1 MAKRTKNIINNNK
14 YFILT
19 VYALVIFDLLLLY
32 FIKYFNQKLSLAE
45 FRFFHFGN
53 FFIFLITFIILI
65 GLTVIFIK
73 KDPNTLKRKNPLLV
87 FPLFISGLLI
97 VSFILTK
104 IPMSFGNAY
113 FLQQPLNKFIIA
125 MFFLLFQIAQ
135 IMYLS
140 FIWLLIMGRYQL
152 IYLRS
157 LFDSIIIVVGFVAF
171 GLFYSV
177 FSMQSKNINSGIPSS
192 ADVAVVFGSAVWS
205 DNKPSPS
212 LSKRVE
218 KAIDLYK
225 AGVVEKI
232 QLTGGNAP
240 GELSEAEVGYNI
252 VKKHHIDMRNVLIE
266 KKTASSIEQVQYIKH
281 ELVEK
286 EKMTR
291 IIVISDRFHLNR
303 INEICSFFNIKPQLV
318 SSDLPLSWE
327 KNIYYKIRESVGTI
341 FFWLFAI

>member
-1 MAKRTKNIINNNK
+1 
-14 YFILT
+14 
-19 VYALVIFDLLLLY
+19 VYSLVIIDLLLIY
-32 FIKYFNQKLSLAE
+32 IVKYVNQKLPLTE
-45 FRFFHFGN
+45 FRFFNFGN
-53 FFIFLITFIILI
+53 FLLALITFIILT

-73 KDPNTLKRKNPLLV
+73 KDTNAMKRKNSLLL
-87 FPLFISGLLI
+87 FPVIITILIIISF
-97 VSFILTK
+97 VLTK

-125 MFFLLFQIAQ
+125 MFFLLFQISQ

-140 FIWLLIMGRYQL
+140 YIWMIIMERYHF

-157 LFDSIIIVVGFVAF
+157 IFDSIIIVVGFIGF

-177 FSMQSKNINSGIPSS
+177 FSIQSKSVNSGIPAP

-218 KAIDLYK
+218 KAVDLYK
-225 AGVVEKI
+225 AGIVEKI

-252 VKKHHIDMRNVLIE
+252 VKKSHIDMKNVLIE
-266 KKTASSIEQVQYIKH
+266 KKTASSIEQVQYIKR
-281 ELVEK
+281 ELVENR
-286 EKMTR
+286 KMSR

-303 INEICSFFNIKPQLV
+303 INEICNFHNIKPQLV
-318 SSDLPLSWE
+318 SSDLALSWE
-327 KNIYYKIRESVGTI
+327 KNIYYKIRESVGLI